1 MERGSQSPDE
11 LVQLVVQHF
20 KKLTRG
26 SYGVEEALQQAKQAD
41 TDSIQRIILDESEL
55 AWRAYYA
62 ATKATGSNHG
72 FAGKA
77 KLTRL
82 LDDLNNQSIEYQ
94 HGFAQQ
100 LALVTA
106 SDAIQSME
114 SDGGNDSRKCPKR
127 RTTLTRAPST
137 PITTANLSSTNYTD
151 LEQYTPEQISSDVV
165 RQDGVHVDASLK
177 ASKTLFPLE
186 FMDSIRR
193 IPSTRLPHTLVADIS
208 MFVQRGHIRDYFGC
222 QMEIGISKEK
232 VAAYAKKLFDVEVE
246 VKDGVRYVCY
256 PGGSKIEPDPSIKL
270 RACRRDMI
278 STVFGAEVDI
288 GFSSAPIYQR
298 EEREVRD

>member
-1 MERGSQSPDE
+1 MERGLQSSDE

-26 SYGVEEALQQAKQAD
+26 SYGVDEALQQAKHANS
-41 TDSIQRIILDESEL
+41 DSIQRIILDKSEL

-94 HGFAQQ
+94 HAFAKQ
-100 LALVTA
+100 LALVIA

-114 SDGGNDSRKCPKR
+114 S
-127 RTTLTRAPST
+127 TTLTRAPST
-137 PITTANLSSTNYTD
+137 PITTANFSSTNYTD
-151 LEQYTPEQISSDVV
+151 LEQYTPEQIST
-165 RQDGVHVDASLK
+165 
-177 ASKTLFPLE
+177 SKTLFPLE

-222 QMEIGISKEK
+222 QIEIGISKKK

-246 VKDGVRYVCY
+246 VKDGVRYVRY
-256 PGGSKIEPDPSIKL
+256 PGSSKIEPDPSIKL
-270 RACRRDMI
+270 RACRRNMI
-278 STVFGAEVDI
+278 STVFGAKVDI

-298 EEREVRD
+298 EEREVRDQTDSVSITISNQETEGAKITLFLGE